1 MASTS
6 GEAGSEVRSTSEAS
20 STACA
25 ESARRAPP
33 STRFAIALGFM
44 SKTVIGNP
52 ALSTLA
58 AIGLPMLP
66 TPMNPTERAMRASLG
81 DLRDDGGR
89 FERAEHKPPRRAEQ
103 RAVDSALVL
112 RAFALDPIGT
122 VSIEEM
128 SSVGLLKLSTRTY
141 WRRVW
146 PAGGGSAGRRGGPP
160 TCAPRT
166 SISTS

>member
-6 GEAGSEVRSTSEAS
+6 GEAGREAGSAAEAS
-20 STACA
+20 TTACA

-52 ALSTLA
+52 AFSTLA

-89 FERAEHKPPRRAEQ
+89 IERAEHKPPRRAEQ

-112 RAFALDPIGT
+112 RAFALDPIGPG
-122 VSIEEM
+122 SSGEM
-128 SSVGLLKLSTRTY
+128 SPRGLLELSTRPDG
-141 WRRVW
+141 RRVV
-146 PAGGGSAGRRGGPP
+146 
-160 TCAPRT
+160 
-166 SISTS
+166 